1 MKSQKRHTRQE
12 TFEAT
17 RSRIL
22 DAATQEFS
30 AYGLA
35 GARTEAIARAAKVN
49 KALVYYYF
57 KSKDDLYAGALK
69 NVMESVVRSTEIIFE
84 YDCTPGEK
92 MLRLVLNHFDRVL
105 SQNHYQR
112 LVQQEMIRFHAGE
125 ASAIPA
131 IARNAFGPLF
141 GRMRLVIQQGIR
153 SRELL
158 NQDWMQIFYSG
169 YGGNVFYAL
178 SASLVRI
185 ALEPEKFE
193 PFAHNSLLA
202 RRKAAIRFLANAI
215 FADRAH
221 GQTIA
226 RRVLESMPL
235 PEVDPP
241 RRMRRTA

>member
-1 MKSQKRHTRQE
+1 MPSTKHRNRREAS
-12 TFEAT
+12 EAT
-17 RSRIL
+17 RRRIL
-22 DAATQEFS
+22 DAAIQEFS
-30 AYGLA
+30 TLGLA

-69 NVMESVVRSTEIIFE
+69 NVMESVVRSTESIFE

-141 GRMRLVIQQGIR
+141 VRMRLVIRQGIR

-158 NQDWMQIFYSG
+158 NQDWMQVFYSG

-185 ALEPEKFE
+185 ALEPENFE
-193 PFAHNSLLA
+193 PFARNSLLA
-202 RRKAAIRFLANAI
+202 RRKAEIQFLANAI
-215 FADRAH
+215 FSDRAH
-221 GQTIA
+221 GQTVA
-226 RRVLESMPL
+226 RCVLASMPL
-235 PEVDPP
+235 PETDPP
-241 RRMRRTA
+241 FIRRKKA